1 MSTAGLTAPEIS
13 VPLKSGFLHGT
24 HCHSMGSA
32 KTCWEQHSG
41 LQNLYFSL
49 DPGSMGYLKQHQ
61 QVPAS
66 LGFERQAPHTESLHS
81 HCCSGSGVRLPPK
94 KSRPA
99 RLNLSSVMEPSFH
112 SSSEEDQVV
121 PSFKRLS
128 VNGGSF
134 YERTPPHTPLRSGE
148 RGAKPLPPL
157 PGPGTSGEL
166 SPDEVDSEVEFFTSS
181 DNISLVQDKPASF
194 RSSAPSRRSFRGCGQ
209 VNLAYFEDCA
219 VPASSCQLQHA
230 EEKRAVPEESPC
242 HRQHERPHRRLRR
255 SHSGPAGS
263 FNKPVLRLS
272 CHRTSQR
279 DSDDKPVVPP
289 RVPIPPRPVKA
300 DYRRWSA
307 EVTSSSAY
315 SDEDKPPKVPP
326 REPMSRS
333 GSRTPSPKSLPT
345 YTNGVMP
352 TTQSFAPNPKYV
364 SAKALHR
371 QNSEGSPTRSPC
383 ILPIMENGRK
393 ASTTHYYLLPERPAY
408 LDKFEK
414 FFSETASTS
423 SSSCTASTTPLLEF
437 SGVAENSDLGQP
449 WSSGGCP
456 LPIPQGSNRLADS
469 RAKPDMV
476 NHVQQK
482 NLLDVVSL

>member
-81 HCCSGSGVRLPPK
+81 HCCSGSGVRLPLK

-148 RGAKPLPPL
+148 RGARPLPPL
-157 PGPGTSGEL
+157 PGPGTGGEL

-181 DNISLVQDKPASF
+181 DNISLVQDKPAAF

-209 VNLAYFEDCA
+209 YYDSHYEHNEEKQ
-219 VPASSCQLQHA
+219 SSSEHA
-230 EEKRAVPEESPC
+230 EEDSVKPSRPLIQLAVRPSVLLEIRHEAPEKKTQPKSAS
-242 HRQHERPHRRLRR
+242 QLLSTQL
-255 SHSGPAGS
+255 SHVLGS
-263 FNKPVLRLS
+263 KATRLS
-272 CHRTSQR
+272 LTGKE
-279 DSDDKPVVPP
+279 D
-289 RVPIPPRPVKA
+289 VK
-300 DYRRWSA
+300 R
-307 EVTSSSAY
+307 
-315 SDEDKPPKVPP
+315 
-326 REPMSRS
+326 
-333 GSRTPSPKSLPT
+333 
-345 YTNGVMP
+345 
-352 TTQSFAPNPKYV
+352 
-364 SAKALHR
+364 
-371 QNSEGSPTRSPC
+371 
-383 ILPIMENGRK
+383 
-393 ASTTHYYLLPERPAY
+393 
-408 LDKFEK
+408 
-414 FFSETASTS
+414 
-423 SSSCTASTTPLLEF
+423 
-437 SGVAENSDLGQP
+437 
-449 WSSGGCP
+449 
-456 LPIPQGSNRLADS
+456 
-469 RAKPDMV
+469 
-476 NHVQQK
+476 
-482 NLLDVVSL
+482 

>member
-13 VPLKSGFLHGT
+13 VPLKSGFLPGT

-32 KTCWEQHSG
+32 NTCWEQHSG

-49 DPGSMGYLKQHQ
+49 DPESMGYNLKQHQ

-81 HCCSGSGVRLPPK
+81 HCCPGSGVRLPPK

-157 PGPGTSGEL
+157 PGPGTGGEL

-181 DNISLVQDKPASF
+181 DSISLVQDKPAAF

-209 VNLAYFEDCA
+209 VNLAYFEDWA
-219 VPASSCQLQHA
+219 APASSCQPQHA

-272 CHRTSQR
+272 CHRTSQW
-279 DSDDKPVVPP
+279 DSEDKPVVPP

-326 REPMSRS
+326 REPVSRS

-352 TTQSFAPNPKYV
+352 TTQSRPNPKYV
-364 SAKALHR
+364 SQGPAQAEQR
-371 QNSEGSPTRSPC
+371 GSPPAPLHTPHHGERTQGQHHSLLPPARAAGLPGQVREVFQRDSLYVAL
-383 ILPIMENGRK
+383 ILHCFHY
-393 ASTTHYYLLPERPAY
+393 STTGVQRGSRQLGLGAALVFRGLPVTRTSG
-408 LDKFEK
+408 FEQ
-414 FFSETASTS
+414 TS
-423 SSSCTASTTPLLEF
+423 GLQSQARH
-437 SGVAENSDLGQP
+437 GQP
-449 WSSGGCP
+449 
-456 LPIPQGSNRLADS
+456 
-469 RAKPDMV
+469 RATETPPG
-476 NHVQQK
+476 HRIAI
-482 NLLDVVSL
+482 